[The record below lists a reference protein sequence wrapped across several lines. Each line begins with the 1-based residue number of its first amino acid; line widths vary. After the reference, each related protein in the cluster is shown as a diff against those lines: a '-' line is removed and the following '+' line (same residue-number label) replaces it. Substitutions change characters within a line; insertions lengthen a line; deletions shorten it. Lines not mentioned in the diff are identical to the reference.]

1 MVDEPKFQAS
11 SRLYIVQGFEAYKSI
26 LKLLAFASPVQTSY
40 SVADEQ
46 VAIEDDPHLQNYK
59 VQKTENGDTNYSHLQ
74 NHNQAK

>member
-1 MVDEPKFQAS
+1 MVDESKFQAS

-46 VAIEDDPHLQNYK
+46 VAIEDDPHLQNY
-59 VQKTENGDTNYSHLQ
+59 
-74 NHNQAK
+74 NQAKLRYKKVKVEIQIIIWQN